1 MGISIQEELWNI
13 FTYYSLHGNPRDPSR
28 INATQFYNF
37 CRDAMLFDPSMT
49 DSAMTQAQVQLTFT
63 AQCRYL
69 KSQGNGSSLAQTGR
83 LTYDEFLT
91 CLLALAQKCYPMCD
105 NAQAAMQQLLMDN
118 ILPLASRRKAARDC
132 LMEADLTKCSKK
144 EVAALKESFTPP
156 FLQLFHYF
164 AVETKSSEGSFEGK
178 GSHNKGSFDEMAKGP
193 RSSSKSGGGL
203 GSKKSEDQISYGDF
217 LKYCQELGVSTSL
230 GLTTI
235 DLGDI
240 YLTTVA
246 TKNGANKKQ
255 FVTSFSGLTFSS
267 VLEALF
273 RCAHTGYIKNTQ
285 VNLVDKMKAMF
296 NCIWRH
302 MQTTQTGKVTAESA
316 SNPMYRRRLRCFQL
330 LNERFISMWTK
341 DGFRDYLGTGQK
353 AAGGISNIGIIMR
366 GGASSSSAAHD
377 GGEPEEDDDD
387 GDDDGGGG
395 GEGEG
400 EGSEPDDEAA
410 PEGGSGGG
418 GGGGVRVELEIE
430 DEQEFG
436 DPRMTPSSLI
446 RLLRSRPELALLL
459 KECMIEEGI
468 CEEA

>member
-28 INATQFYNF
+28 INTTQFYNF

-49 DSAMTQAQVQLTFT
+49 ESAMTQAQVQLTFT
-63 AQCRYL
+63 AQCRNL
-69 KSQGNGSSLAQTGR
+69 KSLGNGSSLAQTGR

-91 CLLALAQKCYPMCD
+91 CLLGLAQKCYPMCD
-105 NAQAAMQQLLMDN
+105 NAQVAMQQLLMDN
-118 ILPLASRRKAARDC
+118 ILPLASRRKAAREC
-132 LMEADLTKCSKK
+132 LMAAELAKCNKK
-144 EVAALKESFTPP
+144 EVVGLQESFSPP
-156 FLQLFHYF
+156 LLQLFHYF
-164 AVETKSSEGSFEGK
+164 AVETKSVEGSFESK

-193 RSSSKSGGGL
+193 RSPSKSGGGP
-203 GSKKSEDQISYGDF
+203 GAKKSENQISYGDF

-246 TKNGANKKQ
+246 TKNGTNKKQ
-255 FVTSFSGLTFSS
+255 FVTTFSGLTFPE

-273 RCAHTGYIKNTQ
+273 RCAHTGYIKNTH

-302 MQTTQTGKVTAESA
+302 MQNTQTGKVTSESA
-316 SNPMYRRRLRCFQL
+316 SNPIYRRRLRCFQL

-341 DGFRDYLGTGQK
+341 DGFKDYLGTGHK
-353 AAGGISNIGIIMR
+353 AAGGISSIGMIMR
-366 GGASSSSAAHD
+366 GGSSSSSAAHD
-377 GGEPEEDDDD
+377 GGEAEDDDE
-387 GDDDGGGG
+387 DDEGG
-395 GEGEG
+395 GEGESSDPDFEATP
-400 EGSEPDDEAA
+400 EG
-410 PEGGSGGG
+410 GGSGGDDG
-418 GGGGVRVELEIE
+418 GAGAGVRVELEIE
-430 DEQEFG
+430 DEQDFG

-446 RLLRSRPELALLL
+446 RLLRNRPELALLL

-468 CEEA
+468 CEEV